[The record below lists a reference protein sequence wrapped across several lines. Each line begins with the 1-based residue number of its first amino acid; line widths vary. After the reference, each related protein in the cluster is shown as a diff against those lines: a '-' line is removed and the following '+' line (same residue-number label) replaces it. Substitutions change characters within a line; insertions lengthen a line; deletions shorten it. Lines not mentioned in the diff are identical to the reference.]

1 MQAKGLLGFKRIV
14 VAGTG
19 IDGRRI
25 SEVDLAGGRD
35 TLLVVPDEEGT
46 AEIDWGSLGGRTDYA
61 HVELPAATFPYRYR
75 LVASIVLAEAAR
87 QVGRPAVPG
96 RPAPRRGLTYESAL
110 AVAAAGREEVVWPAE
125 LRDY

>member
-1 MQAKGLLGFKRIV
+1 MRAKGLLGFKRIV
-14 VAGTG
+14 VAGAG

-35 TLLVVPDEEGT
+35 TLLVVPDEEGM
-46 AEIDWGSLGGRTDYA
+46 AEVDWGSLGGRTDYA

-75 LVASIVLAEAAR
+75 LAASIVLAEAAR
-87 QVGRPAVPG
+87 QVGRPAAPG

-110 AVAAAGREEVVWPAE
+110 EVAAAGGGEVVWPAE